1 MPLISHGRLTKQ
13 CPAGAF
19 KENTVLLRLQ
29 LFRLIAE
36 NKTNGAQLGSLAQP
50 RSALLF
56 LRLWQTSLFGGQGDS
71 RGWGPELSFLRPRPP
86 WHSRPGPQLQQGESP
101 NPYPGSTPLFQG
113 KRLRGARDGSVLG
126 GRTAAPSSGRHITGL
141 RRLKRLGRHSA
152 HARGASVTLPLHQAL
167 LPARSSQ
174 ASEALPRGGGGR
186 AA

>member
-101 NPYPGSTPLFQG
+101 TRILAQPHSFKGKDSEEPGTGRFWVGAQPLPPP
-113 KRLRGARDGSVLG
+113 G
-126 GRTAAPSSGRHITGL
+126 GI
-141 RRLKRLGRHSA
+141 
-152 HARGASVTLPLHQAL
+152 
-167 LPARSSQ
+167 
-174 ASEALPRGGGGR
+174 
-186 AA
+186 